1 MEDAAE
7 TKQQEEE
14 KKQFQTEQTYFFE
27 DKGKIMTIDALHS
40 RYRMGYYNNIESLQE
55 DLKALIERTIRTRC
69 KNELAKKYLE

>member
-1 MEDAAE
+1 
-7 TKQQEEE
+7 
-14 KKQFQTEQTYFFE
+14 
-27 DKGKIMTIDALHS
+27 MTIDALHS